1 MSTYFENFPKVL
13 YQFGDSEEPV
23 LFQQLT
29 KYVDLIDQVREDVS
43 TYIEYEIRD
52 FDRPDTLSH
61 RLYGK
66 AEYDWTFFLM
76 NDRLREV
83 GWPLTVQD
91 LYDHAQNH
99 LFSNYTCLVNIDRSD
114 SDTIRSLA
122 SIYPV
127 GQSVL
132 VGEAPATVI
141 KKNLNV
147 GEITVSADQDITTE
161 TLLSYSDGSN
171 SQSLTNT
178 VYEYEGTHHY
188 EDEDGEWIDY
198 FFDTSTTA
206 VPVTNLEYLVSQNDQ
221 AKRIRVIKKENIEK
235 VVGEFKRQLER

>member
-1 MSTYFENFPKVL
+1 MSTYFERFPKVL

-29 KYVDLIDQVREDVS
+29 KYVDLIDQVRDDVG
-43 TYIEYEIRD
+43 TYVEYEIRD

-66 AEYDWTFFLM
+66 PEYDWTFFLM
-76 NDRLREV
+76 NERLREV
-83 GWPLTVQD
+83 GWPMTVQD

-99 LFSNYTCLVNIDRSD
+99 LFPNYTCLVEIDRND
-114 SDTIRSLA
+114 SASIRSLA
-122 SIYPV
+122 SLYPV
-127 GQSVL
+127 GQAVR
-132 VGEAPATVI
+132 VGSTDATVV

-147 GEITVSADQDITTE
+147 GEITVSADEDITTE
-161 TLLSYSDGSN
+161 TLLSYADGTN
-171 SQSLTNT
+171 SKTLTNT

-188 EDEDGEWIDY
+188 EDENGDWIDY
-198 FFDTSTTA
+198 YFDTITTA
-206 VPVTNLEYLVSQNDQ
+206 VPITNLEYLESQNDQ
-221 AKRIRVIKKENIEK
+221 AKRIRVITKSNIEK